1 MKGQTKLLGNELL
14 ESNLWDDM
22 ISVASRWLFICL
34 LLKTDDEGWIVV
46 DEDYRVCSEIS
57 GLGIQSAQKALAEL
71 QKANLICVFE
81 DDTIC
86 INRVSRFRHRQTVAQ
101 AKAAERVRRHRERKA
116 QSATSIASDND
127 TENATSNP
135 PPQTPPSEISSSTST
150 STDSTSSTSS
160 TSTVQEEE
168 EVRQAREQKWA
179 ETGFTEFWN
188 AYGKKTGAK
197 PAFSSWNRMTKKDRR
212 AAMGRVPDYVASTP
226 DVRYR
231 KNPST
236 WLNQRGWEDE
246 MVAPQKPMPQ
256 EHLHEAGEIDF

>member
-1 MKGQTKLLGNELL
+1 MRGQTKLLGNELL
-14 ESNLWDDM
+14 DSNLWDDT

-34 LLKTDDEGWIVV
+34 LLKTDDEGWIEV

-71 QKANLICVFE
+71 QKANLICVFD
-81 DDTIC
+81 DDTISV
-86 INRVSRFRHRQTVAQ
+86 NRVSRFRQRQTVAQ
-101 AKAAERVRRHRERKA
+101 AQAAERVRRHRERKA
-116 QSATSIASDND
+116 QAATENA
-127 TENATSNP
+127 TENATSNH
-135 PPQTPPSEISSSTST
+135 PPQTPPSDIFSSTST
-150 STDSTSSTSS
+150 STDSTSSTS
-160 TSTVQEEE
+160 TVQEKRQDREE
-168 EVRQAREQKWA
+168 KWA
-179 ETGFTEFWN
+179 ETGFIEFWN

-212 AAMGRVPDYVASTP
+212 AAMGRVQEYVASTP
-226 DVRYR
+226 DVRFR

>member
-1 MKGQTKLLGNELL
+1 MRGQTKLLGNELL
-14 ESNLWDDM
+14 DSNLWDDT

-34 LLKTDDEGWIVV
+34 LLKTDDEGWIEV

-71 QKANLICVFE
+71 QKANLICVFD
-81 DDTIC
+81 DDTISV
-86 INRVSRFRHRQTVAQ
+86 NRVSRFRQRQTVAQ

-116 QSATSIASDND
+116 QAATSSATENA
-127 TENATSNP
+127 TENATSNH
-135 PPQTPPSEISSSTST
+135 PPQTPPSDIFSSTST
-150 STDSTSSTSS
+150 STDSTSSTS
-160 TSTVQEEE
+160 TVQEKRQDREE
-168 EVRQAREQKWA
+168 KWA
-179 ETGFTEFWN
+179 ETGFTEFWD

-197 PAFSSWNRMTKKDRR
+197 PAFSSWNRMSKKDRR
-212 AAMGRVPDYVASTP
+212 AAMGRVQEYVASTP
-226 DVRYR
+226 DVRFR

>member
-1 MKGQTKLLGNELL
+1 MRGQTKLLGNELL
-14 ESNLWDDM
+14 DSNLWDNT

-34 LLKTDDEGWIVV
+34 LLKTDDEGWIEV
-46 DEDYRVCSEIS
+46 DDDYRVCSEIS

-71 QKANLICVFE
+71 QRANLICVFD
-81 DDTIC
+81 DDTISV
-86 INRVSRFRHRQTVAQ
+86 NRVSRFRQRQTVAQ

-116 QSATSIASDND
+116 QAATENA
-127 TENATSNP
+127 TENATSNH
-135 PPQTPPSEISSSTST
+135 PPQTPPSDICT
-150 STDSTSSTSS
+150 STDGTSKDGTSS
-160 TSTVQEEE
+160 TSTVQEKRQDREE
-168 EVRQAREQKWA
+168 KWA
-179 ETGFTEFWN
+179 ETGFTEFWD

-197 PAFSSWNRMTKKDRR
+197 PAFSSWNRMSKKDRR
-212 AAMGRVPDYVASTP
+212 AAMGRVQEYVASTP
-226 DVRYR
+226 DVRFR

>member
-1 MKGQTKLLGNELL
+1 MRGQTKLLGNELL
-14 ESNLWDDM
+14 DSNLWDNT

-34 LLKTDDEGWIVV
+34 LLKTDDEGWIEV
-46 DEDYRVCSEIS
+46 DDDYRVCSEIS

-71 QKANLICVFE
+71 QKANLICVFD
-81 DDTIC
+81 DDTISV
-86 INRVSRFRHRQTVAQ
+86 NRVSRFRQRQTVAQ

-116 QSATSIASDND
+116 QNATENA
-127 TENATSNP
+127 TENATSNH
-135 PPQTPPSEISSSTST
+135 PPQTPPSDICT
-150 STDSTSSTSS
+150 STDGTSTDGTSS
-160 TSTVQEEE
+160 TSTVQEKRQDREE
-168 EVRQAREQKWA
+168 KWA
-179 ETGFTEFWN
+179 ETGFTEFWD

-197 PAFSSWNRMTKKDRR
+197 PAFSSWNRMSKKDRR
-212 AAMGRVPDYVASTP
+212 AAMGRVQEYVASTP
-226 DVRYR
+226 DVRFR

>member
-1 MKGQTKLLGNELL
+1 MRGQTKLLGNELL
-14 ESNLWDDM
+14 DSNLWDDT
-22 ISVASRWLFICL
+22 ISVPSRWLFISL
-34 LLKTDDEGWIVV
+34 LLKTDDEGWIEV
-46 DEDYRVCSEIS
+46 DDDYRVCSEIS

-71 QKANLICVFE
+71 QKANLICVFD

-86 INRVSRFRHRQTVAQ
+86 INRVSRFRQRQTVAQ

-116 QSATSIASDND
+116 QSATGIATENA

-135 PPQTPPSEISSSTST
+135 PPQTPPSDICT
-150 STDSTSSTSS
+150 STSSTSS
-160 TSTVQEEE
+160 TSTVQEKRQDREE
-168 EVRQAREQKWA
+168 RWA
-179 ETGFTEFWN
+179 ETGFTEFWD

-197 PAFSSWNRMTKKDRR
+197 PAFSSWNRLSKKDRR

-226 DVRYR
+226 DVRFR

>member
-1 MKGQTKLLGNELL
+1 MRGQTKLLGNELL
-14 ESNLWDDM
+14 DSNLWDNT

-34 LLKTDDEGWIVV
+34 LLKTDDEGWIEV
-46 DEDYRVCSEIS
+46 DDDYRVCSEIS

-71 QKANLICVFE
+71 QRANLICVFD
-81 DDTIC
+81 DDTISV
-86 INRVSRFRHRQTVAQ
+86 NRVSRFRQRQTVAQ

-116 QSATSIASDND
+116 QAA
-127 TENATSNP
+127 TENATKNATSNH
-135 PPQTPPSEISSSTST
+135 PPQTPPSDICT
-150 STDSTSSTSS
+150 STDGTSKDGTSS
-160 TSTVQEEE
+160 TSTVQEKRQDREE
-168 EVRQAREQKWA
+168 KWA
-179 ETGFTEFWN
+179 ETGFTEFWD

-197 PAFSSWNRMTKKDRR
+197 PAFSSWNRMSKKDRR
-212 AAMGRVPDYVASTP
+212 AAMGRVQEYVASTP
-226 DVRYR
+226 DVRFR